1 MKRSS
6 LPPQLLHNL
15 KKQKKRWWLRVLAC
29 VDLGEGIFGELGGQG
44 GSLRKS
50 LSKRDL
56 PSLPASDRQGGQGGK
71 GTGQPR
77 LPSTFG
83 PPVPHRLPS
92 HCRSLTYIQ
101 KKTLI
106 ILFHIHLS
114 LYSFI
119 CMFLQPCIYLPQY
132 IIR

>member
-50 LSKRDL
+50 LCKRDL
-56 PSLPASDRQGGQGGK
+56 FSSLLLIGREGREEKAQARPDFH
-71 GTGQPR
+71 R
-77 LPSTFG
+77 LSG
-83 PPVPHRLPS
+83 LPVPHRLPS
-92 HCRSLTYIQ
+92 HCRSLTYIP
-101 KKTLI
+101 KKRHSSSFFIST
-106 ILFHIHLS
+106 S
-114 LYSFI
+114 LYIHSFVCSHNHVYTCLSI
-119 CMFLQPCIYLPQY
+119 
-132 IIR
+132 

>member
-56 PSLPASDRQGGQGGK
+56 PSPPALGRQGGQGGR
-71 GTGQPR
+71 GG
-77 LPSTFG
+77 LGCWLAS
-83 PPVPHRLPS
+83 
-92 HCRSLTYIQ
+92 I
-101 KKTLI
+101 
-106 ILFHIHLS
+106 
-114 LYSFI
+114 
-119 CMFLQPCIYLPQY
+119 
-132 IIR
+132 